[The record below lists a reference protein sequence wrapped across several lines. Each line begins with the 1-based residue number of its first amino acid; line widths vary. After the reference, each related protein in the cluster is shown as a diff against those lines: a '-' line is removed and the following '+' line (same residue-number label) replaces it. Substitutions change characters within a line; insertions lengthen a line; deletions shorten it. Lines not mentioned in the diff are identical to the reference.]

1 MVRLFTRIST
11 QTLSDE
17 LAISAQVRP
26 IRMIRLQYKNLG
38 CLQKKEDPKTK
49 KFISKTKA
57 LSILLF

>member
-38 CLQKKEDPKTK
+38 CLQNEDPKTK
-49 KFISKTKA
+49 KSISKTKA

>member
-17 LAISAQVRP
+17 LAISAQVLP
-26 IRMIRLQYKNLG
+26 IWMIGLQYKNLG
-38 CLQKKEDPKTK
+38 CLQNDDPKTK
-49 KFISKTKA
+49 KSISKTKA